1 MQKSR
6 SVAKRQELLLINTQ
20 VFMLHDEQRKW
31 CWKKIKHYESG
42 GEGLGHI
49 LYSSKYIQ

>member
-1 MQKSR
+1 MPKAR
-6 SVAKRQELLLINTQ
+6 SIAKKQELMLIITQ
-20 VFMLHDEQRKW
+20 VFMLNDEQRKW

-42 GEGLGHI
+42 GEGLGH